1 MGTLWLDL
9 ETYCDLPIDV
19 GTYRYAERAQIL
31 LISYQMEA
39 DAYGVEKVG
48 VIDVASGEVPP
59 TWFEQALMQEDVR
72 LIAHNSNFDRTV
84 LSRWYHM
91 IPRCADPSQ
100 WFDTMVEALSL
111 SLPPSLDQLCEVL
124 GIPADKAKLKEGKRL
139 IGLFCRPQR
148 DGSRILPADRP
159 EDWRRFVEYARQDVQ
174 AMIAC
179 HQEMMRRYCPRKED
193 RWMWLMPQ
201 WDIDQRINDRGMA
214 IDLDLARAAV
224 RAADEAKGDA
234 DRMISRLT
242 GGEVKTAGQRD
253 RLLTFLRE
261 RHGVALPDLTKGT
274 VDGALSD
281 PGLPAPARELLE
293 VRSSA
298 AKSSVTKFAALLG
311 AASSDGRLRGCL
323 QFMGASRTGRWTGK
337 LYQPQNLPRGTMT
350 PDEVEEGIMALK
362 TGAAG
367 VLYEDVMALISNCLR
382 GAIIAPEGHKLVV
395 ADLSNIEGRVLSW
408 LARERWKLDAFRA
421 YDRGEGPDLYKAT
434 YGRTF
439 GIAPEDVTKKQRQIG
454 KVLELAMGYQ
464 GGVGAFATF
473 AALYRVDLA
482 ALAEHVFQVMA
493 PERLEAAAGMW
504 RWRQERGI
512 QEEMPERVW
521 IGCECI
527 KSLWREAHPGIVGF
541 WRQVEDACGAVL
553 SGRQTSAVAG
563 PVRMFRNADGTG
575 LQIALPSGRRL
586 TYPEARIA
594 ETAER
599 ALFTYAGME
608 QTSRRWTRLRT
619 YAGKIVENVT
629 QAVARDVLAEN
640 LRAVEKAGYAI
651 VLSVHDELITETPD
665 EADYTADDLSA
676 LMSRPPYWAEDLPLA
691 AAGFEA
697 HRYRKD

>member
-19 GTYRYAERAQIL
+19 GAYRYAERAKIL
-31 LISYQMEA
+31 LISYVAEA
-39 DAYGVEKVG
+39 DCCGVMSEG
-48 VIDVASGEVPP
+48 VIDVAAGEVPP

-72 LIAHNSNFDRTV
+72 LIAHNSNFDRTI

-91 IPRCADPSQ
+91 IPQCADPAR
-100 WFDTMVEALSL
+100 WHDTMVEALSL

-124 GIPADKAKLKEGKRL
+124 GIPADKAKIKDGKRL
-139 IGLFCRPQR
+139 IGLFSRPQR
-148 DGSRILPADRP
+148 GGSRILPADRP
-159 EDWRRFVEYARQDVQ
+159 EDWQRFKEYARQDVQ

-179 HQEMMRRYCPRKED
+179 HREMMSRFCPGKAD

-214 IDLDLARAAV
+214 IDLELARAAV
-224 RAADEAKGDA
+224 REAAEAKGDA
-234 DRMISRLT
+234 DAAIRRLT
-242 GGEVKTAGQRD
+242 GGEVTTAAQRD
-253 RLLTFLRE
+253 RLLRYLADH
-261 RHGVALPDLTKGT
+261 HGYTLPNLQGETLDK
-274 VDGALSD
+274 ALSD
-281 PGLPAPARELLE
+281 PGLPDPVRELLT
-293 VRSSA
+293 VRASA
-298 AKSSVTKFAALLG
+298 SKASVKKFETLLE
-311 AASSDGRLRGCL
+311 ATSSDGRLRGCL
-323 QFMGASRTGRWTGK
+323 QYMGAARTGRWTGK

-350 PDEVEEGIMALK
+350 PEEVDEGIMALK

-367 VLYEDVMALISNCLR
+367 ALYDNVMELISNCLR
-382 GAIIAPEGHKLVV
+382 AAIIAPEGRKLVV
-395 ADLSNIEGRVLSW
+395 ADLSNIEGRVLAW
-408 LARERWKLDAFRA
+408 LAGEQWKLDAFRA

-473 AALYRVDLA
+473 AAAYRVDLV
-482 ALAEHVFQVMA
+482 ALADHIFAVMA
-493 PERLEAAAGMW
+493 PERLEAAASLW

-512 QEEMPERVW
+512 QDDMPERVW

-527 KSLWREAHPGIVGF
+527 KSMWRDAHPGITGF
-541 WRQVEDACGAVL
+541 WRRVEEAAKAVL
-553 SGRQTSAVAG
+553 SGCLPYATAG
-563 PVRMFRNADGTG
+563 KIRMFMTADRSS

-586 TYPEARIA
+586 TYPGALPA
-594 ETAER
+594 ESSER

-608 QTSRRWTRLRT
+608 QTSRRWSRQRT
-619 YAGKIVENVT
+619 YAGKIVENIT

-640 LRAVEKAGYAI
+640 MRHVEKAGYQI

-665 EADYTADDLSA
+665 DGDYTADELSE

-697 HRYRKD
+697 RHYRKD